1 MDFNYTE
8 DQQAFADSARAL
20 FADAC
25 SDDAL
30 RAHDAGSE
38 PFMQALWRQ
47 CVDTGLHGIVID
59 EAHGGLGLGSTDLMA
74 VLEQQGQALAL
85 VPLAEHQL
93 AAQALALFAPEL
105 AKSVLSAA
113 ASGESLLTL
122 SLDGLRAARGLALTL
137 THDGGALRLDGKAA
151 AVPLAVQSNGLLLPA
166 LLDGQP
172 RLVLVDPKAAGIK
185 LEPGRSQHHLA
196 LADVHASAVRLD
208 SAALLG
214 EGALAWLEPRWL
226 AAIGALQLGVS
237 AGQLARTVDYISQ
250 RKQFGRVI
258 GSFQLVAGQM
268 ADGKIAVE
276 ALRSALSQLVYRL
289 DAGLGAL
296 PQALAVKVL
305 AAQAAHLVGHKAQH
319 VHGGMGVDVTYP
331 IHRCLYWSRAL
342 AFSHGGAEQALAVLG
357 DWIAEHDQLGWKYDR
372 PEDTGPGSASTTG
385 AANALR

>member
-20 FADAC
+20 FTDAC

-59 EAHGGLGLGSTDLMA
+59 EAHGGLGLGMTDLMA

-93 AAQALALFAPEL
+93 AAQAVALFAPAL
-105 AKSVLSAA
+105 APSVLAGA
-113 ASGESLLTL
+113 ASGETLLTL

-137 THDGGALRLDGKAA
+137 ARDGDSLVLSGKAA
-151 AVPLAVQSNGLLLPA
+151 AVPLAAQSDQLLLPA

-172 RLVLVDPKAAGIK
+172 RLVLLDPKAAGIT
-185 LEPGRSQHHLA
+185 LTAGRSQHHLA
-196 LADVHASAVRLD
+196 LADVHASAVRLEG
-208 SAALLG
+208 AALLDK
-214 EGALAWLEPRWL
+214 GALAWLEPRWL

-237 AGQLARTVDYISQ
+237 AGQLARTVEYISQ
-250 RKQFGRVI
+250 RKQFGRLI

-319 VHGGMGVDVTYP
+319 VHGGMGVDITYP
-331 IHRCLYWSRAL
+331 IHRYLYWSRAL

-357 DWIAEHDQLGWKYDR
+357 DWIAEHDELGWKYDL
-372 PEDTGPGSASTTG
+372 PEDTGPASTTG
-385 AANALR
+385 AADALR

>member
-25 SDDAL
+25 TDDAL

-47 CVDTGLHGIVID
+47 CVDTGLHGMIID
-59 EAHGGLGLGSTDLMA
+59 EAHDGLGLGMTDLMA

-93 AAQALALFAPEL
+93 AAQAVARFAPAL
-105 AKSVLSAA
+105 APSLLAGA
-113 ASGESLLTL
+113 ASGETLLTL

-137 THDGGALRLDGKAA
+137 QRDGAALVLSGKAA
-151 AVPLAVQSNGLLLPA
+151 AMPLAAQSDRLLLPA

-172 RLVLVDPKAAGIK
+172 RLVLLDPKAAGTR
-185 LEPGRSQHHLA
+185 LDAGRSQHHLA
-196 LADVHASAVRLD
+196 LADVFANAVRLEG
-208 SAALLG
+208 AALLD
-214 EGALAWLEPRWL
+214 EAALAWLEPRWL

-237 AGQLARTVDYISQ
+237 GGQLARTVEYISQ

-319 VHGGMGVDVTYP
+319 VHGGMGVDITYP
-331 IHRCLYWSRAL
+331 IHRYLYWSRAL

-357 DWIAEHDQLGWKYDR
+357 DGIAEHDQLGWKYDR
-372 PEDTGPGSASTTG
+372 PEDTGPASTTG
-385 AANALR
+385 AAHALR